1 MPHGF
6 LKLAALAGAL
16 AAWAGAAQA
25 ASFDARNPR
34 DVATVLS
41 AGGLKV
47 TVDTSGPT
55 PFVAGEIDGVRF
67 VGEFYECDAAKSRC
81 NVLAYGASWA
91 MPTVNVQDL
100 NGWNNW
106 TFMCPAYKDR
116 KDGTPHLWYG
126 LGLTGSETPETIRSQ
141 FTTWRGCI
149 DDFQQLLADPQGWL
163 KAN

>member
-6 LKLAALAGAL
+6 LKAAIVSGAL
-16 AAWAGAAQA
+16 VAFAGAAQA
-25 ASFDARNPR
+25 APFDARNPR

-47 TVDTSGPT
+47 TVDTSGAT
-55 PFVAGEIDGVRF
+55 PYIAGEIDGVRF
-67 VGEFYECDAAKSRC
+67 VGEFYECDAAKTRC
-81 NVLAYGASWA
+81 NVMAYGASWA
-91 MPTVNVQDL
+91 MPAVKLENI

-116 KDGTPHLWYG
+116 KDGTPHVWYG
-126 LGLTGSETPETIRSQ
+126 MGLTASDTPESVRSQ

-149 DDFQQLLADPQGWL
+149 EDFQNLLADPDAWL